1 MQEPPDNQMQV
12 VLRDQGNLVWGLI
25 VRILGDD
32 GDDAADCY
40 QQSFFELASRQA
52 RVNDIRHAGSLWKR
66 IAAARAIDA
75 IRRRIRD
82 REGARL
88 AGDMQVVTDPEKGPA
103 AQAQESEL
111 LDDFRV
117 ALATLP
123 EVQASAFLLTQVDD
137 LSNQDAAQVLGVS
150 VNHLGVLLHRARVAL
165 RTRLESHNP
174 ELESHSSEKEHRP

>member
-52 RVNDIRHAGSLWKR
+52 RVNDIRRAESFWKR
-66 IAAARAIDA
+66 IAAARAIDT
-75 IRRRIRD
+75 IRRRITD
-82 REGARL
+82 RERARL
-88 AGDMQVVTDPEKGPA
+88 TGDVQVVTDPESGPS
-103 AQAQESEL
+103 AQAQECEL
-111 LDDFRV
+111 LDDFRA

-123 EVQASAFLLTQVDD
+123 EIQASAFLLTQIDNS
-137 LSNQDAAQVLGVS
+137 SNQDAAQVLGVS
-150 VNHLGVLLHRARVAL
+150 VNHLGVLLHRARVTL
-165 RTRLESHNP
+165 RERLESHNP
-174 ELESHSSEKEHRP
+174 VKQHRP

>member
-1 MQEPPDNQMQV
+1 MQVQPANQMQV
-12 VLRDQGNLVWGLI
+12 VLRDQGHLAWGLI

-40 QQSFFELASRQA
+40 QQSFYELASRQA

-66 IAAARAIDA
+66 IAAARAIDT
-75 IRRRIRD
+75 IRRRISD
-82 REGARL
+82 RERTRL
-88 AGDMQVVTDPEKGPA
+88 AGDIQVVTDPKTGPA

-111 LDDFRV
+111 LDAFRA
-117 ALATLP
+117 ALATIP

-174 ELESHSSEKEHRP
+174 VKEHRP